1 MKCKILYLLIV
12 FFTAFAAFGAS
23 AQAGDFSGNY
33 YVSSKDNPFF
43 ISISKD
49 NKQWRAILSDGISDA
64 SSIKKFGPDPVILL
78 IPSEEKE
85 NRYFANILKL
95 NELPQCIKNSASNF
109 PIICKTTQ
117 PFDYFSVKIRT
128 ELFMVGYGV
137 VLEMKKQPLKP
148 TPALKRDGTP

>member
-1 MKCKILYLLIV
+1 MKCKILYFLIV

-23 AQAGDFSGNY
+23 AQADDFSGNY
-33 YVSSKDNPFF
+33 YISNRDNPFF

-49 NKQWRAILSDGISDA
+49 NEQWRAIFSDDTSDA
-64 SSIKKFGPDPVILL
+64 SSIKQFGPEPVIL
-78 IPSEEKE
+78 IPSEEKD
-85 NRYFANILKL
+85 NIDFANILKL
-95 NELPQCIKNSASNF
+95 NELPQCIKNSAPNF